1 MHRGSPS
8 TLTRAL
14 VEDEKPSN
22 KRTTDITRGVSP
34 LGHADESTDHRRGS
48 GDQLDTWISAPKP
61 ASDVHAEDT
70 KDAQRR
76 ASDNS
81 ARETAGRNQ
90 QLQDPRPVVARMEE
104 APRLKCDDAEVP
116 AHEQH
121 PRQDQRSHG
130 ADSFAHSNSQ
140 LEQQQPIM
148 KGAEALE
155 PAPRHA
161 VTQDAPDG
169 PQLHHHPEHHT
180 PAMQGQQP
188 GASHSPHAQRSRHE
202 TAESAGEPSHK
213 LEPQESEH
221 TQHIRHSAPRQQEP
235 GDQAIAGAQDAYRQQ
250 SPQLQASSTHR
261 LTPSPSNAYA
271 SAPQV
276 AQQPAS
282 VRNTSLSPRA
292 TDMQHGSHNVQAQA
306 SPSVQV
312 ALNSGRHV
320 RHMSPLSAPA
330 RSMEGYSDAFGQR
343 VGGGWAVMVGLKS
356 HHNMA
361 HLYDNTSLQVRDAA
375 QFFTCLCTRARHF
388 CVFGTA

>member
-1 MHRGSPS
+1 
-8 TLTRAL
+8 
-14 VEDEKPSN
+14 
-22 KRTTDITRGVSP
+22 
-34 LGHADESTDHRRGS
+34 
-48 GDQLDTWISAPKP
+48 
-61 ASDVHAEDT
+61 
-70 KDAQRR
+70 
-76 ASDNS
+76 
-81 ARETAGRNQ
+81 
-90 QLQDPRPVVARMEE
+90 
-104 APRLKCDDAEVP
+104 
-116 AHEQH
+116 
-121 PRQDQRSHG
+121 
-130 ADSFAHSNSQ
+130 
-140 LEQQQPIM
+140 
-148 KGAEALE
+148 
-155 PAPRHA
+155 

-250 SPQLQASSTHR
+250 S
-261 LTPSPSNAYA
+261 
-271 SAPQV
+271 PQV